1 MIDLKIIQADNGFI
15 LVSGIINDDNT
26 KEFQYVVVED
36 TDNEQECIASM
47 LTKVA
52 EHFGFVYDK
61 FSPNNLNITFDK
73 KGHKVD

>member
-1 MIDLKIIQADNGFI
+1 MNDLKIMEADNGFI
-15 LVSGIINDDNT
+15 LESEITNCDNQ

-52 EHFGFVYDK
+52 EHFGFIYDK
-61 FSPNNLNITFDK
+61 FSPHNLNITFDK